1 MLSYKI
7 HLYFHNYK
15 LAIEA
20 GENGHSYRN
29 IVYDIKRQKA
39 IEQKLGSE
47 FIRIDPDK
55 EDADVFKV
63 TNEIF

>member
-1 MLSYKI
+1 MLSYKF

-15 LAIEA
+15 LAIEV